1 MFHYKKLA
9 HTIMEADN
17 SPDLQLATWRPRRAK
32 SVDSVQEQTP
42 DPGRADVL
50 VQVQM
55 PEKSKVQLKD
65 SQAEVPTYSA
75 FLSYLFFKDFIYLF
89 LEEKDRRKRRK
100 ETLIC
105 GCLLCTPYWGPGP
118 QPRHVP

>member
-1 MFHYKKLA
+1 
-9 HTIMEADN
+9 MEADN